1 MLRAEKISKKFES
14 LPVLKSVS
22 LEIQQGEIVCLLG
35 PSGCGKTT
43 LLRIIAGLETADSG
57 QILLNGEEITTVPA
71 HQRDFGLMFQDFAL
85 FPHLNVEK
93 NIAFGLQMQKLST
106 SAIQQRV
113 DEVLALVGLSDF
125 KKRPVTQLSGGEQQ
139 RVALARSLAPRPRV
153 LMLDEPL
160 GSLDAVLRER
170 LAIELREI
178 LKAADMTAIYVTH
191 DRQEAFAIADRIAIM
206 NAGQIEQIA
215 PPEKIYLSP
224 ESVFVARFLGLDNLL
239 KIENLS
245 KNGEKFIAQ
254 TALGDFMV
262 DRPATHLMLHPA
274 YAEIGDFSDGIPVK
288 VVKKVFQGSQ
298 YEMTLQHSSGVL
310 LKLAL
315 AARVAVTANNEN
327 LLRIRFHNAGI
338 ISLQENKK

>member
-1 MLRAEKISKKFES
+1 MLRAEKISKQFES
-14 LPVLKSVS
+14 SPVLKSVS
-22 LEIQQGEIVCLLG
+22 LEIPQGEIVCLLG

-43 LLRIIAGLETADSG
+43 LLRIIAGLETMDSG
-57 QILLNGEEITTVPA
+57 EILLNGKVLNHVPA

-93 NIAFGLQMQKLST
+93 NVAFGLQMQKLSS
-106 SAIQQRV
+106 SAMRQRV

-125 KKRPVTQLSGGEQQ
+125 KKRPVSELSGGEQQ

-170 LAIELREI
+170 LAIELRDI
-178 LKAADMTAIYVTH
+178 LKTADMTAIYVTH
-191 DRQEAFAIADRIAIM
+191 DRQEAFAIADRIAVM
-206 NAGQIEQIA
+206 NTGKIEQVA

-224 ESVFVARFLGLDNLL
+224 ESVFVALFLGLDNLL

-262 DRPATHLMLHPA
+262 DRSATHLLLHPA
-274 YAEIGDFSDGIPVK
+274 YAEIGEFSDGIPVK

-298 YEMTLQHSSGVL
+298 YEVTLQHPSGVL
-310 LKLAL
+310 LKLAIPISTAESLDL
-315 AARVAVTANNEN
+315 AGMVAIHFRNNGMIT
-327 LLRIRFHNAGI
+327 L
-338 ISLQENKK
+338 